1 MITNITTE
9 EEVSKKQIQEALKAR
24 VDTMNSEITKMIED
38 VDGLREVSLLK
49 SCQGSDIIASA
60 LSQKQRS
67 LDELIKRRKALEEAR
82 TLIYYNFGW

>member
-1 MITNITTE
+1 MIKNITSE

-49 SCQGSDIIASA
+49 SCEGSTIIASA
-60 LSQKQRS
+60 LSEKQRA